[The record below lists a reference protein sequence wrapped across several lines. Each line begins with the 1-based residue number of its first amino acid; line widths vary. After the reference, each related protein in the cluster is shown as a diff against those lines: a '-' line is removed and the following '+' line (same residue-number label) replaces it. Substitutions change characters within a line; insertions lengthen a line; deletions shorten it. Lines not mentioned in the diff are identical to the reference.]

1 MKQKIKEI
9 QSAQIISR
17 TMVTLDEIKSNS
29 PWMRLF
35 FHVKPLLED
44 SAKVLDSKKLQ
55 ENLQTLTVKLK
66 DSENLQKVLKR
77 IMKSYEN
84 KMNNLQDEM
93 INITS
98 IAKEKMTNYLN

>member
-1 MKQKIKEI
+1 
-9 QSAQIISR
+9 
-17 TMVTLDEIKSNS
+17 MVTLDEIKSNS

-66 DSENLQKVLKR
+66 DSEKLTKGLETDNEKLREQ
-77 IMKSYEN
+77 
-84 KMNNLQDEM
+84 MNNLQDEM

-98 IAKEKMTNYLN
+98 IAKEKR

>member
-1 MKQKIKEI
+1 M
-9 QSAQIISR
+9 
-17 TMVTLDEIKSNS
+17 
-29 PWMRLF
+29 
-35 FHVKPLLED
+35 KPLLED

-66 DSENLQKVLKR
+66 DSEKLTKGLETDNEKLREQ
-77 IMKSYEN
+77 
-84 KMNNLQDEM
+84 MNNLQDEM